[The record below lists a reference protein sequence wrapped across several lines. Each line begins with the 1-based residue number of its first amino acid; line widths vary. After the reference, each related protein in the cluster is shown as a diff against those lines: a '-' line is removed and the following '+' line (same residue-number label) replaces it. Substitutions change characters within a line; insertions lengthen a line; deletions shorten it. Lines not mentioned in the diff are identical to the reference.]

1 MTHDSDDWEQR
12 YQDGELGWDLGT
24 AAPPLLRAAK
34 TLPRSRAVVVGCG
47 TGHEAL
53 ALARLGF
60 EVTGVDFAP
69 SAIERARAN
78 AAQAKSPARFLQA
91 DVLQLPGS
99 EAPWP
104 LWVEHTCFCAIDP
117 AQRELEQNQNS
128 FKDFSITT
136 YDSLGAKHELKMV
149 MWKTAPNQWDW
160 KIDGSNMD
168 ITNAGVTEAA
178 GTHPITFSADGSVDP
193 AVVPPEIS
201 FTPAQGG
208 SPVSLK
214 IDLGTGLNGLS
225 QFAGTSNAVI

>member
-117 AQRELEQNQNS
+117 AQRDAYVAAAERSIAPGGHLLGLFYAHGRPGGPPFTTDRAEVERRFGPGFELVSME
-128 FKDFSITT
+128 
-136 YDSLGAKHELKMV
+136 
-149 MWKTAPNQWDW
+149 
-160 KIDGSNMD
+160 
-168 ITNAGVTEAA
+168 
-178 GTHPITFSADGSVDP
+178 
-193 AVVPPEIS
+193 VPPDSHARRKGEELLAL
-201 FTPAQGG
+201 FRRR
-208 SPVSLK
+208 
-214 IDLGTGLNGLS
+214 
-225 QFAGTSNAVI
+225 